1 MPTFCTGNLAA
12 GRLAPPSNSHRNINI
27 TSPPSALL
35 HRGFCCQQANPIL
48 QTSSSGFPT
57 SLTSSR
63 LVDDAPRSGAYSFE
77 YLESL
82 PKFRRAASSALFH
95 QGFCCRQA
103 KAALHTQTNE
113 VPPYLMSYSAR
124 RGRAARCF
132 EYTELVPASGFSA
145 AFHVPRELFG
155 SSTTR
160 RAAARSFEYIEFF
173 PASGTLRILPP
184 AGKNHPPDFKQRLS
198 HESLEL
204 CSSMTTRRAAA
215 CSFEYTD
222 FVPASGVSA
231 LLRRGLCRRQ
241 AKAAPPNSKR
251 HYHELRCSL
260 RPALILEYTEFL
272 PASGL
277 SGFAFQIFAQV
288 EFPTSSGIRVFAVRR
303 VKLAKGTNQS
313 LPAPRLRRFS
323 KANIKIGNSRFRRPP
338 TADFVRE
345 VVQFQ
350 IRVFE
355 FHELE
360 LQHRSV

>member
-1 MPTFCTGNLAA
+1 MTKFDHFFSFLHREF
-12 GRLAPPSNSHRNINI
+12 GRRQASPRPPNSHRNINI

-35 HRGFCCQQANPIL
+35 HRGFCCQQANPSSRL
-48 QTSSSGFPT
+48 QAAASPRASRA
-57 SLTSSR
+57 LR

-113 VPPYLMSYSAR
+113 LVEDAPRVALSIQNLFPRAGSQPPSRLK
-124 RGRAARCF
+124 
-132 EYTELVPASGFSA
+132 VA

-222 FVPASGVSA
+222 FVPASGGLSA
-231 LLRRGLCRRQ
+231 FAPRTLPPAGKSRSSKL
-241 AKAAPPNSKR
+241 KAALSRATISSGERP
-251 HYHELRCSL
+251 LRFRISNI
-260 RPALILEYTEFL
+260 RTSRIPD
-272 PASGL
+272 
-277 SGFAFQIFAQV
+277 IF
-288 EFPTSSGIRVFAVRR
+288 GIRVFAVRR

-313 LPAPRLRRFS
+313 SVSRPPPAPFL

-345 VVQFQ
+345 VVQFSDSSF
-350 IRVFE
+350 RVPMNLNFNIVRFE
-355 FHELE
+355 A
-360 LQHRSV
+360 

>member
-1 MPTFCTGNLAA
+1 MPSEALLFAPGIGRRQASPALQLTSQHQHHDPVRGVHCAGAA
-12 GRLAPPSNSHRNINI
+12 KRRVALTEHNFVRRAA
-27 TSPPSALL
+27 PSA
-35 HRGFCCQQANPIL
+35 GKPYPPDFKQAASPRASRAL
-48 QTSSSGFPT
+48 
-57 SLTSSR
+57 R

-113 VPPYLMSYSAR
+113 VPPL
-124 RGRAARCF
+124 
-132 EYTELVPASGFSA
+132 P
-145 AFHVPRELFG
+145 HELF
-155 SSTTR
+155 SSSRTR
-160 RAAARSFEYIEFF
+160 PRVALSIQNLF
-173 PASGTLRILPP
+173 PSERVLRILSRERYPQDLPP

-222 FVPASGVSA
+222 FVP
-231 LLRRGLCRRQ
+231 RERGLSAFAPRTLPPAGKSRSSKL
-241 AKAAPPNSKR
+241 KAALSR
-251 HYHELRCSL
+251 ATLL
-260 RPALILEYTEFL
+260 QFL

-313 LPAPRLRRFS
+313 SVSPAPRLRRFS

-345 VVQFQ
+345 VVQFSDSSF
-350 IRVFE
+350 RVPMNLNFNIVRFE
-355 FHELE
+355 A
-360 LQHRSV
+360 

>member
-1 MPTFCTGNLAA
+1 MAGWIRAEQRDTRAPDAFVEHLQPFCTGDFAA
-12 GRLAPPSNSHRNINI
+12 SRQTLSSRLQAAA
-27 TSPPSALL
+27 SPRASRAL
-35 HRGFCCQQANPIL
+35 
-48 QTSSSGFPT
+48 
-57 SLTSSR
+57 R

-103 KAALHTQTNE
+103 KAALLTQTNE
-113 VPPYLMSYSAR
+113 LVEDAPRVALSIQNLFPRGGVLRQKPPSRLK
-124 RGRAARCF
+124 
-132 EYTELVPASGFSA
+132 VA

-222 FVPASGVSA
+222 FVPRAGSQRFCAEDFAAGRQKPLLQTQSGIITSYNFFRRAASQVSHF
-231 LLRRGLCRRQ
+231 
-241 AKAAPPNSKR
+241 KYSHKSNSR
-251 HYHELRCSL
+251 HLGNSSFR
-260 RPALILEYTEFL
+260 RPASEVGEGDEPKF
-272 PASGL
+272 
-277 SGFAFQIFAQV
+277 
-288 EFPTSSGIRVFAVRR
+288 
-303 VKLAKGTNQS
+303 S
-313 LPAPRLRRFS
+313 LPAPALRRFS

-345 VVQFQ
+345 VVQFSDSSF
-350 IRVFE
+350 RVPMNLNFNIVRFE
-355 FHELE
+355 A
-360 LQHRSV
+360 